1 MTARITTLAAVAVTA
16 AATLLP
22 PPRITVES
30 PRVLYAI
37 AMYKTAIGDTSA
49 ALKLVRRAEASQN
62 AAKNTTKSTQ
72 SASSVAVPT
81 PDRL

>member
-1 MTARITTLAAVAVTA
+1 MTARITTLAAVAVTV

-37 AMYKTAIGDTSA
+37 AMYKTAVGDTAA
-49 ALKLVRRAEASQN
+49 ALRLVRRAEAAQN
-62 AAKNTTKSTQ
+62 AGR
-72 SASSVAVPT
+72 SSSKVAHTAAVAVACPN
-81 PDRL
+81 RL